1 MSEEMNENPV
11 NSGEESV
18 ENEHNELENSAA
30 VTEDSP
36 DAGDRDS
43 NDEREDDKK
52 ADDDKLD
59 NKDDKGS
66 EAEEDESRSR
76 SRSKDQKESADAAQ
90 NQGVVDAK
98 NPVKRNPVD
107 ATEAGAVIAK
117 AGGAAAAAPAAAA
130 VGPAP
135 AAASRK
141 KTSKFSAAP
150 TGFAAAGA
158 LGVAA
163 LGTPGAA
170 ANPLL
175 AGLAGMPA
183 MPGVAGLA
191 GLGGI
196 AGMPVQA
203 DKAFR
208 ELFVGNT
215 PPGTSELVL
224 MEFLNAALN
233 QVKLTTAPG
242 NPIIGCRVS
251 NKFAFIEL
259 RSAEETNN
267 CLSLNGIPFMG
278 QLLKIGRPT
287 KYCGPVIQAS
297 TWQALTGQ
305 QAPEGAS
312 VVDPSTKLYRELYI
326 GSTTAEMTELGLQ
339 EFLGTAMQQVGLT
352 LQEGNPIV
360 QVRHS
365 GTFAFVELRSIEEAN
380 NCLNLNSIPFMGQF
394 LKIGRPSKYPG
405 PQVPHLNWEDVLAK
419 YMAGEMP
426 TGGGAAQQQPSRVI
440 ALSNMVTTDELM
452 DDTTYQEIVEDTR
465 DECGKYGAVQSME
478 IPRPGAPHGVGK
490 VFIEFTSTADA
501 AKAIGALK
509 GRTFAGNKVDAR
521 YFPESK
527 YQVKDLSDDA

>member
-76 SRSKDQKESADAAQ
+76 SRSKDH
-90 NQGVVDAK
+90 
-98 NPVKRNPVD
+98 KR
-107 ATEAGAVIAK
+107 K
-117 AGGAAAAAPAAAA
+117 RRRRSKSRSGGRKKSSKKKSSRRHRSRS
-130 VGPAP
+130 GDRKSRRRRRRRSSRSSSGSRSRS
-135 AAASRK
+135 ASRK

-426 TGGGAAQQQPSRVI
+426 TAGGPQQQPSRVI